1 MSAVTTEDYFDR
13 KWNLDHPELGT
24 GSVSTEPYLSADYF
38 ELERDAVFRRSW
50 LNLGRVEEIPEVGD
64 YFSKD
69 IAVCN
74 ASVIVVRGR
83 DGAIKAFHDVTG

>member
-1 MSAVTTEDYFDR
+1 MSAVTKEDYFDR

-24 GSVSTEPYLSADYF
+24 GSVSTEPYLSEAYF

-50 LNLGRVEEIPEVGD
+50 LNLGRIEEIPEVGN
-64 YFSKD
+64 FITKD

-74 ASVIVVRGR
+74 ASVIVVRAH
-83 DGAIKAFHDVTG
+83 DGTIKAFHAVRN